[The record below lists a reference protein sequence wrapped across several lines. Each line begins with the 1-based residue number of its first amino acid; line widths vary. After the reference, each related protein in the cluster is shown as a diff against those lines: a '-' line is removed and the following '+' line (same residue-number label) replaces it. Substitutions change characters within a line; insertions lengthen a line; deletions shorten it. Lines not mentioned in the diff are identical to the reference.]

1 MLFRTKDFEVQK
13 LLDNSE
19 FLWFVQTFM
28 LSKLDTIEKIAE
40 IYLAFPLDE
49 AIEIMTQRNDE
60 LLKEKP

>member
-1 MLFRTKDFEVQK
+1 MLFRTKDFEVKK

-49 AIEIMTQRNDE
+49 AIEIMTQRNE
-60 LLKEKP
+60 

>member
-28 LSKLDTIEKIAE
+28 LSQLDTIEKIAE

>member
-1 MLFRTKDFEVQK
+1 
-13 LLDNSE
+13 
-19 FLWFVQTFM
+19 M

-60 LLKEKP
+60 LLEIKP